1 MVASRQTLQDLAAER
16 RLQPA
21 TLERVIRL
29 IDILDA
35 FGADTLIGPRI
46 ALKGGTAL
54 NVFHSDLDRLS
65 VDIDLNYVGAIE
77 KERMFADRPDLEDRI
92 ARLME
97 SKGYAARREPSEH
110 AGGKWIYRYAS
121 ALGGAGTIEIDIN
134 YLFRSPLYG
143 VDRMSSVAIGS
154 HQATNV
160 PVLDIHEIVAG
171 KLVALVTRRAARD
184 LFDAH
189 RIIAMPTLDW
199 SKIKTAA
206 LTIGASAKSFD
217 WRTAS
222 PKAIGCEIGDITDKL
237 TLCLHDRYF
246 DAFGGAAAWIE
257 SVTAECREK
266 LAPLFALTAGERTF
280 LDAVL
285 ERGEIDTA
293 SLSVPEAVRVAIE
306 ASPALR
312 WKAQNVKAWKS
323 GDQPLTPRARRGRRR
338 ASARGDRSSGHV
350 PDIGR

>member
-1 MVASRQTLQDLAAER
+1 MVASRETLQDLAAER
-16 RLQPA
+16 QLQPA

-46 ALKGGTAL
+46 ALKAGTAL

-65 VDIDLNYVGAIE
+65 VDIDVNYVDAIE
-77 KERMFADRPDLEDRI
+77 KERMDADRPGLEDRI
-92 ARLME
+92 ERLME

-110 AGGKWIYRYAS
+110 AGGKWIYRYVS

-134 YLFRSPLYG
+134 YLYRGPLYG
-143 VDRMSSVAIGS
+143 VDRMPSSAIGS

-184 LFDAH
+184 LFDAR
-189 RIIAMPTLDW
+189 RIIAMPSLDW
-199 SKIKTAA
+199 AKIKTAT
-206 LTIGASAKSFD
+206 LMIGASAKSFD

-222 PKAIGCEIGDITDKL
+222 PEAIGCEVGDITGKL
-237 TLCLHDRYF
+237 TMCLHDRYF
-246 DAFGGAAAWIE
+246 DPFGGPAAWIDK
-257 SVTAECREK
+257 VTAECREK
-266 LAPLFALTAGERTF
+266 LAPLFQLTAGKRAF

-285 ERGEIDTA
+285 ERGEIDA
-293 SLSVPEAVRVAIE
+293 SSLGVPEAVRAAIE

-323 GDQPLTPRARRGRRR
+323 GDKSLAATRGASRCRR
-338 ASARGDRSSGHV
+338 SIQFS
-350 PDIGR
+350 